1 MYVDEN
7 KKNAVPAVPTVP
19 QLYTILNNSTQF
31 YTMQAKM
38 MAPIEHVRG
47 KIAKGYY
54 ARVQYG
60 KQIIQRCP
68 RRLKPPTE
76 AQLKAQEWFAENLP
90 GRKWREY
97 RESQSGNRVVSEEMG
112 ERG

>member
-1 MYVDEN
+1 
-7 KKNAVPAVPTVP
+7 
-19 QLYTILNNSTQF
+19 
-31 YTMQAKM
+31 MQAKM
-38 MAPIEHVRG
+38 MAPIEHIQG

-68 RRLKPPTE
+68 TRRKPPTE

-112 ERG
+112 ERGERLKVES

>member
-1 MYVDEN
+1 
-7 KKNAVPAVPTVP
+7 
-19 QLYTILNNSTQF
+19 
-31 YTMQAKM
+31 MQAKM

-76 AQLKAQEWFAENLP
+76 AQLKARERFLAKYRKTKQQKSPISFETTSLP
-90 GRKWREY
+90 L
-97 RESQSGNRVVSEEMG
+97 
-112 ERG
+112 

>member
-1 MYVDEN
+1 
-7 KKNAVPAVPTVP
+7 
-19 QLYTILNNSTQF
+19 
-31 YTMQAKM
+31 MQAKM

-68 RRLKPPTE
+68 RRQKPPTE
-76 AQLKAQEWFAENLP
+76 AQLKARERFLEKYRKTKQQKSLISLETTSLP
-90 GRKWREY
+90 L
-97 RESQSGNRVVSEEMG
+97 
-112 ERG
+112 

>member
-1 MYVDEN
+1 
-7 KKNAVPAVPTVP
+7 
-19 QLYTILNNSTQF
+19 
-31 YTMQAKM
+31 MQAKM
-38 MAPIEHVRG
+38 MAPIECVRG

-68 RRLKPPTE
+68 TRRKPPTE
-76 AQLKAQEWFAENLP
+76 AQLKAREWFTENLP

-97 RESQSGNRVVSEEMG
+97 KESQRGNRVVSEEG
-112 ERG
+112 EG